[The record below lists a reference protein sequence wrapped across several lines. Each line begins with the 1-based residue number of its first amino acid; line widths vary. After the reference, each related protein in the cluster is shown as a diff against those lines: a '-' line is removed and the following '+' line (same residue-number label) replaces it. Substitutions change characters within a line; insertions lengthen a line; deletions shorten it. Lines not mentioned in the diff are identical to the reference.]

1 MFDNVS
7 GTVRAAATDVAWAQW
22 DALGAQVTGART
34 ARSIVDPEALVLLSL
49 CLREDELRL
58 WDLLGWWAARGSHLL
73 SVQRIKNLVDDYAP
87 DASERLGE
95 FARLAKSEGSDA
107 RWGRLASAV
116 SGPEVRPSK
125 ARAGEPTVVT
135 PAALLLRLRLGLGV
149 GVKADLLGLLL
160 GLEGEAASVRVLAEA
175 TAYSKRSV
183 KRAADEMADAR
194 LIEASRQP
202 PTTYRLEPAPWIEL
216 LDLSE
221 PAPRWRHWYPVFALV
236 THLLAW
242 LEKVDDEEVGR
253 HVASS
258 RARSLVEAHRPAFE
272 RNRISIPEPEDH
284 PGTEYLAAFHET
296 VNTLCGWMREMV

>member
-1 MFDNVS
+1 MFDNLS
-7 GTVRAAATDVAWAQW
+7 GTVRGAATDVAWTQW
-22 DALGAQVTGART
+22 SALGAQVTAART
-34 ARSIVDPEALVLLSL
+34 ARSIVDPEALVILTLL
-49 CLREDELRL
+49 LREDERRL
-58 WDLLGWWAARGSHLL
+58 WDVLGWWAARGSHLL
-73 SVQRIKNLVDDYAP
+73 SVQRIKNLVDDYPAG
-87 DASERLGE
+87 ASERLGE

-116 SGPEVRPSK
+116 PGPEVRPSK

-160 GLEGEAASVRVLAEA
+160 GLEGDTATVRELAEA
-175 TAYSKRSV
+175 TVYTRRSV

-194 LIEASRQP
+194 LIEASRGAP
-202 PTTYRLEPAPWIEL
+202 ATYRLVLAPWTEL
-216 LDLSE
+216 LDLPE
-221 PAPRWRHWYPVFALV
+221 PAPRWRHWHPVFALV

-242 LEKVDDEEVGR
+242 TEQVASEEPGR

-258 RARSLVEAHRPAFE
+258 RARSLMEAHRAAFE

-284 PGTEYLAAFHET
+284 PGTEYLAAFRET
-296 VNTLCGWMREMV
+296 VETLCGWMGEKA